1 MAISRRGIWPAVGAW
16 LVFMASAGTLIAT
29 LVARAPLLPMHELRE
44 YHLLDELRA
53 YHFFDLKVY
62 RRAASIVSQ
71 GRPLYA
77 TKLRHGLG
85 FTYPPIAVLMFLSLR
100 WLSVRGDELAVTI
113 VNIALLAVIAHA
125 ALRLQRPRAQREGV
139 QSRDA
144 RRRWRLI
151 AAGWLAA
158 AAALWVEPVMTTLGY
173 GQIDLLITA
182 LVVVDLVY
190 GRSSRAGGLGIGLA
204 AALKLTPLVFI
215 PYLVLTGRTRM
226 AGRALAAFAL
236 SIAVALVVL
245 PGDAWTYWFGGKFT
259 DVSRVTGGTPLAGS
273 GAANQSL
280 RGTVLRI
287 FAGTPHVTVIWLV
300 ACLVVGGIGL
310 LLGVRAARRGDEA
323 WGFTLIALTGLLVSP
338 VSWTHHWTIAVA
350 GVIALVG
357 SRGRPVVTV
366 LRAIAVTAFGL
377 GASAIWLVIALGP
390 GRHPGTVNLL
400 LGNLYVFAGLGAI
413 VTAAG
418 IELRRSVH
426 RRATGGRR
434 TGVIAPLPAARRPAL
449 APTPLVAAPGHSG
462 DTVRAITTSQGFASD
477 RQSLR

>member
-1 MAISRRGIWPAVGAW
+1 MAISKRGIWPAVGAW
-16 LVFMASAGTLIAT
+16 LVFTASAGTLIAT

-44 YHLLDELRA
+44 YHLLDEFRV

-62 RRAASIVSQ
+62 RRAAAIVSH

-77 TKLRHGLG
+77 TRLKHGLG
-85 FTYPPIAVLMFLSLR
+85 FTYPPIAVMMFLCLR

-113 VNIALLAVIAHA
+113 VNVALLAVIAHA
-125 ALRLQRPRAQREGV
+125 ALRLRRPHEDVRR
-139 QSRDA
+139 RDA

-158 AAALWVEPVMTTLGY
+158 AAALWAEPVMTTLGY

-190 GRSSRAGGLGIGLA
+190 GRGSRAGGLGIGLA

-245 PGDAWTYWFGGKFT
+245 PGDAWTYWFSGKFA
-259 DVSRVTGGTPLAGS
+259 DVSRVTGRNPLAGS

-287 FAGTPHVTVIWLV
+287 FAGTPHVSLIWLV
-300 ACLVVGGIGL
+300 ACLTVGGIGL

-323 WGFTLIALTGLLVSP
+323 WGFTLIAVTGLLISP

-350 GVIALVG
+350 GAIALVG
-357 SRGRPVVTV
+357 SQSRPVVTA
-366 LRAIAVTAFGL
+366 LRAIAATAFGV

-390 GRHPGTVNLL
+390 GRHPGTTNLL
-400 LGNLYVFAGLGAI
+400 LGNLYVFTGLGAI
-413 VTAAG
+413 ATAAAL
-418 IELRRSVH
+418 ELRQSVR
-426 RRATGGRR
+426 RRARRGRR
-434 TGVIAPLPAARRPAL
+434 AGVLAPLPAARRPAL
-449 APTPLVAAPGHSG
+449 ASTTLVAAPGHSG
-462 DTVRAITTSQGFASD
+462 ETVRAITTSQQLPSD

>member
-1 MAISRRGIWPAVGAW
+1 
-16 LVFMASAGTLIAT
+16 
-29 LVARAPLLPMHELRE
+29 MHELRE

-62 RRAASIVSQ
+62 RRAAAIVSH

-139 QSRDA
+139 RSRDA

-300 ACLVVGGIGL
+300 ACLIVGGIGL

-323 WGFTLIALTGLLVSP
+323 WGFTLIALTGLLISP
-338 VSWTHHWTIAVA
+338 VSWTHHWTIAV
-350 GVIALVG
+350 
-357 SRGRPVVTV
+357 RGRDRACRFPGPTGGDRAQSDRGDR
-366 LRAIAVTAFGL
+366 LRS
-377 GASAIWLVIALGP
+377 SAPRRSGSSSPWDP
-390 GRHPGTVNLL
+390 GGTRGTVEP
-400 LGNLYVFAGLGAI
+400 
-413 VTAAG
+413 AAG
-418 IELRRSVH
+418 QSVCLRRSRRDRHRSGDRAPPLRAPPRDARTPH
-426 RRATGGRR
+426 RRHRATAGSPSSRPRARAAGGCSGSSRR
-434 TGVIAPLPAARRPAL
+434 YG
-449 APTPLVAAPGHSG
+449 PGDNH
-462 DTVRAITTSQGFASD
+462 
-477 RQSLR
+477 